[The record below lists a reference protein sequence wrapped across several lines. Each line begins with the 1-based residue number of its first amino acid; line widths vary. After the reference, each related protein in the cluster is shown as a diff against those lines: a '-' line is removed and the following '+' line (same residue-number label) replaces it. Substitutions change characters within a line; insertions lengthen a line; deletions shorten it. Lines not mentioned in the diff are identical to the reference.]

1 MTFKIESPN
10 ETLTVSCKNKI
21 CWLTLNRPQSL
32 NALTEELVDALT
44 HVTEDIKH
52 RSEIGAVVLMG
63 KGDHFMAGGDIKS
76 FKHMM
81 AEETNKDKLKEQFKV
96 LIESFH
102 SVILNLQGL
111 PQPVLASVRGAVAG
125 AGVSLMS
132 ACDLVIASKSSFFTL
147 AYCNLGTS
155 PDGGSTYFLPRI
167 VGLKRSFE
175 IALLGERFDVQTA
188 ENWGL
193 INKTVSDEN
202 LVEETE
208 KLALKLASGP
218 LNAHSKAKTLLYSSS
233 HNSLAN
239 QLNQEA
245 ESFSTCAITKDFKEG
260 VEAFIDKRSPK
271 FTGK

>member
-1 MTFKIESPN
+1 
-10 ETLTVSCKNKI
+10 
-21 CWLTLNRPQSL
+21 
-32 NALTEELVDALT
+32 
-44 HVTEDIKH
+44 
-52 RSEIGAVVLMG
+52 
-63 KGDHFMAGGDIKS
+63 
-76 FKHMM
+76 
-81 AEETNKDKLKEQFKV
+81 
-96 LIESFH
+96 
-102 SVILNLQGL
+102 
-111 PQPVLASVRGAVAG
+111 
-125 AGVSLMS
+125 
-132 ACDLVIASKSSFFTL
+132 
-147 AYCNLGTS
+147 
-155 PDGGSTYFLPRI
+155 
-167 VGLKRSFE
+167 SFE